1 MWDRWWEWALRP
13 RMMVLMTVLL
23 LVSAYGH
30 LTNNAFLQMYDPG
43 WGVLLLAGI
52 PLLFGGIEYLVKEK
66 ELTSWLLVG
75 IALVACVAL
84 GEVFAATEVAWIMAF
99 GEWLEGRTV
108 QRARRGLE
116 QILAQTPAQGRR
128 INDAGETEMVAAEEI
143 RVGDRLS
150 VHPGETIPADG
161 VVLTGATAVDEAMLT
176 GESLPVDKRDG
187 SEVFGGTVNGFGAI
201 EMRATKVGAD
211 ASMQRLVR
219 LVREAENEQAP
230 VQRTVDR
237 WVRYLVPTA
246 IALALIVFAFN
257 FWWGTPLTE
266 AIYRTVTVLI
276 VFCPCALALST
287 PTAIVAAIGQATKAG
302 VIIKSGAA
310 LEVMGR
316 IDTLALDKTGTI
328 TTGEL
333 AVTDVLPL
341 RDDVPAQEVLALA
354 AAAEEQ
360 SEHPLGKA
368 ILHKAQAV
376 GVTLPEHTD
385 FVMTGGRGVRVRLT
399 DGSVLY
405 AGSERY
411 LAQEGID
418 IAPTVEA
425 TLNELRSNGKIAVL
439 VAQADQL
446 IGVVAFADTV
456 RAQMPAVTAALQRA
470 RLTPVMLTG
479 DNTQTAQ
486 FVGATVGIDEVH
498 ARLLPEDKVAYIAAQ
513 QKAGRRVA
521 MVGDGVN
528 DAAALK
534 RADVGIAIG
543 GTAGDM
549 AIEAADI
556 ILPGSD
562 MTRLPYLAR
571 LSQKTLRTIHINL
584 AIALSLNIL
593 GVILS
598 LFGWLTPVT
607 GAIVHNAGSIIVS
620 LHAIWLYETKIL
632 TGVREADAGPTC
644 SALSR
649 DIIRG

>member
-23 LVSAYGH
+23 LVSAHGH
-30 LTNNAFLQMYDPG
+30 LTNNTFLQMYDPG

-52 PLLFGGIEYLVKEK
+52 PLLFGGIENLVKEK

-116 QILAQTPAQGRR
+116 QILAQTPVQGRR

-246 IALALIVFAFN
+246 IALSLIVFALN
-257 FWWGTPLTE
+257 FWWGTPLT
-266 AIYRTVTVLI
+266 ATIYRTVTVLI

-328 TTGEL
+328 TTGAL

-341 RDDVPAQEVLALA
+341 RDDVSTEEVLALA

-368 ILHKAQAV
+368 ILQKAREV
-376 GVTLPEHTD
+376 GVTLPAHTD
-385 FVMTGGRGVRVRLT
+385 FVMTGGRGVSVRLT

-425 TLNELRSNGKIAVL
+425 VLNELRSNGKIAVL

-479 DNTQTAQ
+479 DNAQTAK

-498 ARLLPEDKVAYIAAQ
+498 ARLLPEDKVTYIAAQ

-549 AIEAADI
+549 AIEAAEI

-632 TGVREADAGPTC
+632 TGVQEADA
-644 SALSR
+644 
-649 DIIRG
+649 

>member
-23 LVSAYGH
+23 LVSAHGH
-30 LTNNAFLQMYDPG
+30 LTNNTFLQMYDPG

-52 PLLFGGIEYLVKEK
+52 PLLFGGIENLVKEK

-84 GEVFAATEVAWIMAF
+84 GEVFAATDVAWIMAF

-116 QILAQTPAQGRR
+116 QILAQTPVQGRR

-246 IALALIVFAFN
+246 IALSLIVFALN
-257 FWWGTPLTE
+257 FWWGTPLT
-266 AIYRTVTVLI
+266 ATIYRTVTVLI

-328 TTGEL
+328 TTGAL

-341 RDDVPAQEVLALA
+341 RDDVSTEEVLALA

-368 ILHKAQAV
+368 ILQKAREV
-376 GVTLPEHTD
+376 GVTLPAHTD
-385 FVMTGGRGVRVRLT
+385 FVMTGGRGVSVRLT

-425 TLNELRSNGKIAVL
+425 VLNELRSNGKIAVL

-479 DNTQTAQ
+479 DNAQTAK

-498 ARLLPEDKVAYIAAQ
+498 ARLLPEDKVTYIAAQ

-632 TGVREADAGPTC
+632 TGVQEADA
-644 SALSR
+644 
-649 DIIRG
+649 

>member
-23 LVSAYGH
+23 LVSAHGH
-30 LTNNAFLQMYDPG
+30 LTNNTFLQMYDPG

-52 PLLFGGIEYLVKEK
+52 PLLFGGIENLVKEK

-116 QILAQTPAQGRR
+116 QILAQTPVQGRR

-246 IALALIVFAFN
+246 IALSLIVFALN
-257 FWWGTPLTE
+257 FWWGTPLT
-266 AIYRTVTVLI
+266 ATIYRTVTVLI

-328 TTGEL
+328 TTGAL

-341 RDDVPAQEVLALA
+341 RDDVSEQELLALA

-368 ILHKAQAV
+368 ILQKA
-376 GVTLPEHTD
+376 
-385 FVMTGGRGVRVRLT
+385 R
-399 DGSVLY
+399 
-405 AGSERY
+405 
-411 LAQEGID
+411 
-418 IAPTVEA
+418 TV
-425 TLNELRSNGKIAVL
+425 
-439 VAQADQL
+439 
-446 IGVVAFADTV
+446 
-456 RAQMPAVTAALQRA
+456 PRA
-470 RLTPVMLTG
+470 RRNRHRADGGSRAERV
-479 DNTQTAQ
+479 TQQ
-486 FVGATVGIDEVH
+486 RQNRGACSASGSTHRRGRFRGYG
-498 ARLLPEDKVAYIAAQ
+498 ARTD
-513 QKAGRRVA
+513 AG
-521 MVGDGVN
+521 GDGGV
-528 DAAALK
+528 AT
-534 RADVGIAIG
+534 RS
-543 GTAGDM
+543 THAGHVD
-549 AIEAADI
+549 
-556 ILPGSD
+556 G
-562 MTRLPYLAR
+562 R
-571 LSQKTLRTIHINL
+571 
-584 AIALSLNIL
+584 
-593 GVILS
+593 
-598 LFGWLTPVT
+598 
-607 GAIVHNAGSIIVS
+607 
-620 LHAIWLYETKIL
+620 
-632 TGVREADAGPTC
+632 
-644 SALSR
+644 
-649 DIIRG
+649 

>member
-23 LVSAYGH
+23 LVSAHGH
-30 LTNNAFLQMYDPG
+30 LTNNTFLQMYDPG

-52 PLLFGGIEYLVKEK
+52 PLLFGGIENLVKEK

-116 QILAQTPAQGRR
+116 QILAQTPVQGRR

-246 IALALIVFAFN
+246 IALSLIVFALN
-257 FWWGTPLTE
+257 FWWGTPLT
-266 AIYRTVTVLI
+266 ATIYRTVTVLI

-328 TTGEL
+328 TTGAL

-341 RDDVPAQEVLALA
+341 RDDVSTEEVLALA

-368 ILHKAQAV
+368 ILQKAREV
-376 GVTLPEHTD
+376 GVTLPAHTD
-385 FVMTGGRGVRVRLT
+385 FVMTGGRGVSVRLT

-425 TLNELRSNGKIAVL
+425 VLNELRSNGKIAVL

-479 DNTQTAQ
+479 DNAQTAK

-498 ARLLPEDKVAYIAAQ
+498 ARLLPEDKVTYIAAQ

-632 TGVREADAGPTC
+632 TGVQEADA
-644 SALSR
+644 
-649 DIIRG
+649 

>member
-23 LVSAYGH
+23 LVSAHGH
-30 LTNNAFLQMYDPG
+30 LTNNTFLQMYDPG

-52 PLLFGGIEYLVKEK
+52 PLLFGGIENLVKEK

-116 QILAQTPAQGRR
+116 QILAQTPVQGRR
-128 INDAGETEMVAAEEI
+128 INDASETEMVAAEEI

-246 IALALIVFAFN
+246 IALSLIVFALN
-257 FWWGTPLTE
+257 FWWGTPLT
-266 AIYRTVTVLI
+266 ATIYRTVTVLI

-328 TTGEL
+328 TTGAL

-341 RDDVPAQEVLALA
+341 RDDVSTEEVLALA

-368 ILHKAQAV
+368 ILQKAREV
-376 GVTLPEHTD
+376 GVTLPAHTD
-385 FVMTGGRGVRVRLT
+385 FVMTGGRGVSVRLT

-425 TLNELRSNGKIAVL
+425 VLNELRSNGKIAVL

-479 DNTQTAQ
+479 DNAQTAK

-498 ARLLPEDKVAYIAAQ
+498 ARLLPEDKVTYIAAQ

-632 TGVREADAGPTC
+632 TGVQEADA
-644 SALSR
+644 
-649 DIIRG
+649 